1 MKNLVHYLKLNIYK
15 TIFFSNDHQRLWFKG
30 STEALSGI
38 KMPNSGLQMAA
49 ELFILFFLYIRN

>member
-1 MKNLVHYLKLNIYK
+1 MKLF
-15 TIFFSNDHQRLWFKG
+15 FFSNDHQRLYFKG

-49 ELFILFFLYIRN
+49 ELFILFFQYIRN